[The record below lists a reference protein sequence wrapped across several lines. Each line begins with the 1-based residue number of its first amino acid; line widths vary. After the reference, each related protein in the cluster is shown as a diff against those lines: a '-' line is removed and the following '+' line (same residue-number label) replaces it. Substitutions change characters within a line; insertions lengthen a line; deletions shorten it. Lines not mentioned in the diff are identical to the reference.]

1 MPARYAPRVSTETM
15 PEGTN
20 TATVPLIFPI
30 GQQVGARYQADQ
42 ILAAQ
47 QVRCGGRFHDL
58 TEQQAEVWRLAHGV
72 PEEIDRQIPWQRGSV
87 EERLPAAGPIIDELT
102 RLGLLVEVAPG
113 TAQAEEFANA
123 HRLVPLMLGLGN
135 SATDTDT
142 YGIGFLS
149 QPVLQVSYPIY
160 DVWQWSTMD
169 DSLWNTCEN
178 ATDVARR
185 AGSTDLEAT
194 ETSRLLTGIVGS
206 LHALLASSAAY
217 LDVGF
222 RLNWPAGTG
231 PAV

>member
-1 MPARYAPRVSTETM
+1 MAARYAARVSTETM
-15 PEGTN
+15 PERAN
-20 TATVPLIFPI
+20 AAIVPLIFPI
-30 GQQVGARYQADQ
+30 GQQVGSRYQAGQ
-42 ILAAQ
+42 LVAAQ

-58 TEQQAEVWRLAHGV
+58 TERQAEVWRLAHGV
-72 PEEIDRQIPWQRGSV
+72 PEEIDQEIPWQRSSI
-87 EERLPAAGPIIDELT
+87 EERLAGAGPIISELT
-102 RLGLLVEVAPG
+102 ELGLLVEATPG
-113 TAQAEEFANA
+113 TPEAEEFAKV

-135 SATDTDT
+135 SGADADTF
-142 YGIGFLS
+142 GIGFLG
-149 QPVLQVSYPIY
+149 QPVLQVSHAIY

-185 AGSTDLEAT
+185 AGSTDAEAT

-222 RLNWPAGTG
+222 RLNWPAGTS
-231 PAV
+231 PDD

>member
-1 MPARYAPRVSTETM
+1 M
-15 PEGTN
+15 PERAN
-20 TATVPLIFPI
+20 APTVPLIFPI
-30 GQQVGARYQADQ
+30 GQQVGARYQIGQ
-42 ILAAQ
+42 LVAAQ

-72 PEEIDRQIPWQRGSV
+72 PEEIDREIPWQRSSI
-87 EERLPAAGPIIDELT
+87 EERLAGAGPIINELT
-102 RLGLLVEVAPG
+102 ELGLLVEATPA
-113 TAQAEEFANA
+113 TPEAEEFAKV

-135 SATDTDT
+135 SAADTDT
-142 YGIGFLS
+142 FGIGFLG
-149 QPVLQVSYPIY
+149 QPVLQVSHAIY

-185 AGSTDLEAT
+185 AGSTDAEAT

-222 RLNWPAGTG
+222 RLAWPAGTD
-231 PAV
+231 PTD

>member
-1 MPARYAPRVSTETM
+1 MLPGVSTETM
-15 PEGTN
+15 PERAE

-30 GQQVGARYQADQ
+30 GHQVGARYQAGQ
-42 ILAAQ
+42 LVAAQ

-72 PEEIDRQIPWQRGSV
+72 PEEIDRQVPWQRSAV
-87 EERLPAAGPIIDELT
+87 EERLPGAGMVIDDLMSS
-102 RLGLLVEVAPG
+102 GLLVEATPG
-113 TAQAEEFANA
+113 TAQAEEFAKA

-135 SATDTDT
+135 SANDPDTF
-142 YGIGFLS
+142 GIGFLS
-149 QPVLQVSYPIY
+149 QPALQVSHPIY

-185 AGSTDLEAT
+185 AGSTDPEAT
-194 ETSRLLTGIVGS
+194 ETNRLLTGIVGS
-206 LHALLASSAAY
+206 LHALLSSSAAY
-217 LDVGF
+217 LDLGF

-231 PAV
+231 PTG

>member
-1 MPARYAPRVSTETM
+1 MPDDAAVP
-15 PEGTN
+15 
-20 TATVPLIFPI
+20 AAVPLIFPI
-30 GQQVGARYQADQ
+30 GHQVGARFQSGQ
-42 ILAAQ
+42 VIAAQ

-58 TEQQAEVWRLAHGV
+58 TEQQAEVWQLAHGV
-72 PEEIDRQIPWQRGSV
+72 PEVIDQQILWQRGLV
-87 EERLPAAGPIIDELT
+87 EERLPGAGATIDELT
-102 RLGLLVEVAPG
+102 GMGLLVEATPG
-113 TAQAEEFANA
+113 TDQAEDFAKA

-135 SATDTDT
+135 SSNDPDTF
-142 YGIGFLS
+142 GIGFLS
-149 QPVLQVSYPIY
+149 QPALQVSHPIY

-185 AGSTDLEAT
+185 AGSTDPEAT

-206 LHALLASSAAY
+206 LHALLSSSAAY

-231 PAV
+231 PSV